1 MPSTA
6 FTASVNVTQYP
17 DVLTPNDTFNY
28 ELEWLICAGLSAPL
42 GLFSLYV
49 AIMQVAYCVLKSGMT
64 KKSAG
69 KRRSSNTGSNS
80 HSCKANVKDR
90 HAFILN
96 TMCAI
101 GAICAFLR
109 AGVDFRLIF
118 GNNTDLGCDL
128 SIKFKLAAYAL
139 SLMAVYLVL
148 WLRQRTFYQHP
159 RLKHLSSKLVRVISW
174 TMCILIVTGTVSTA
188 ILFFSVGRYVGVP
201 DGCVVK
207 KSEVTSIR
215 WIILIGCTTFF
226 QICLLTLF
234 VYPLVKHN
242 MSVRSGSTCGNNK
255 NNPIIPLIRRATI
268 TSAICVTTDI
278 AFALI
283 ILILNREIVTMSTFI
298 YDVNIV
304 INTMLIIFSFPDW
317 KIRLMPWRVNSNE
330 EQPTELSTDAT
341 SRTRISETNV
351 ISANSIA

>member
-1 MPSTA
+1 MSSTA
-6 FTASVNVTQYP
+6 FTASVNVTKYP
-17 DVLTPNDTFNY
+17 DVLSSNDTFNY
-28 ELEWLICAGLSAPL
+28 GLEWLICAGLSAPL

-49 AIMQVAYCVLKSGMT
+49 AITQVAYCALKSGKT
-64 KKSAG
+64 KKSSE
-69 KRRSSNTGSNS
+69 KRRSSSTGSNS
-80 HSCKANVKDR
+80 HSGKANVQDK

-96 TMCAI
+96 AMCAI

-139 SLMAVYLVL
+139 SLIAVYLVL

-159 RLKHLSSKLVRVISW
+159 RLKHLSSKLIRVISW
-174 TMCILIVTGTVSTA
+174 TMCILIVTGMGSTA
-188 ILFFSVGRYVGVP
+188 ILFFAVGRYVGVP
-201 DGCVVK
+201 NGCVVQ
-207 KSEVTSIR
+207 KSKLTSIR

-242 MSVRSGSTCGNNK
+242 MSVRSGSTGGDK
-255 NNPIIPLIRRATI
+255 KKNPIIPLIQRATI
-268 TSAICVTTDI
+268 TSAICVATDI

-283 ILILNREIVTMSTFI
+283 ILILKREIVTMSTFI

-304 INTMLIIFSFPDW
+304 INAMCMIFSFPDW
-317 KIRLMPWRVNSNE
+317 KVRLMPWRVNSTE
-330 EQPTELSTDAT
+330 GQSTELSTDAS
-341 SRTRISETNV
+341 SRNRTSETNV
-351 ISANSIA
+351 ISANSVA